1 MRVAI
6 AAAVVLVALSTGM
19 GAAGDD
25 AGVIDSAR
33 GLPAYNGRIVAVGTM
48 PGVEGTPYTNL
59 LAVADFN
66 GDGLPDVFATRTQWK
81 SHNLYQPVVF
91 VNNGHGGF
99 ADETRSIFSGPPPL
113 LLGPSR
119 AFVADFNRDGRPDVL
134 VTDIGPDL
142 YLEGYHPTLVLSAP
156 GGKLVDA
163 SANIPHGIDPDQL
176 DAQHGSAVGDVNGD
190 GAPDIF
196 LGDIG
201 GPRDNGVL
209 LNDGTGHFTREAD
222 GLSDVYH
229 GGCSVIL
236 STAIADVNG
245 DGMNDVVVGGGS
257 NPCQDVPTAVLF
269 NDGHGRFSDITQVLP
284 RPPYGFD
291 TPTDVQVGDL
301 NGDGWA
307 DIVLGYSKRSFNGLW
322 LQIDMNDGHGHF
334 VDETAQRLPP
344 QFDNDVGELFQWIRL
359 VDLNGDGSLDIATG
373 LLTSTDRTSPYFLND
388 GTGHYTALPNSLGFG
403 PFGADTIADMGG
415 YRGLDLVYV
424 NGATISIAK
433 AVKPANRLYVTIG
446 PGSSFSFVDE
456 SGRAVHSLPAGFYT
470 LIVWDRS
477 PSDAFHLKGPGID
490 YSFGDPTTI
499 DYRTVT
505 FDAKRTYRY
514 SVASPAVAGS
524 LKITPRKRRS
534 RDTSATRPLR

>member
-1 MRVAI
+1 VRTALV
-6 AAAVVLVALSTGM
+6 AAVIAVTLATGT
-19 GAAGDD
+19 GTANDGT
-25 AGVIDSAR
+25 GLIDSAR
-33 GLPAYNGRIVAVGTM
+33 GLPAYTGAVVTVGNMPSVA
-48 PGVEGTPYTNL
+48 GTPYTNL

-66 GDGLPDVFATRTQWK
+66 GDGLPDVFATETQWK

-91 VNNGHGGF
+91 VNDGHGGF
-99 ADETRSIFSGPPPL
+99 ADETSALFSGPVPL
-113 LLGPSR
+113 VEGPSR
-119 AFVADFNRDGRPDVL
+119 LFVADFNRDGRPDVL

-190 GAPDIF
+190 GAPDIS

-222 GLSDVYH
+222 SLSDVYH

-236 STAIADVNG
+236 SNAIADLNG

-269 NDGHGRFSDITQVLP
+269 NDGHGRFPDVTQVLP

-291 TPTDVQVGDL
+291 TPTDIQVGDL
-301 NGDGWA
+301 NGDGA
-307 DIVLGYSKRSFNGLW
+307 PDIVLGYSKRSFAGLW

-344 QFDNDVGELFQWIRL
+344 QSDNDIGELFQWIRL
-359 VDLNGDGSLDIATG
+359 IDLNGDGSLDIAAG

-388 GTGHYTALPNSLGFG
+388 GTGHFTALPDNLGLG
-403 PFGADTIADMGG
+403 PVGADTIANMGG
-415 YRGLDLVYV
+415 YRGLDLVFV
-424 NGATISIAK
+424 AGSTISIAK
-433 AVKPANRLYVTIG
+433 AVRPKNRLYVTVG
-446 PGSSFSFVDE
+446 PDDAFSFVDE
-456 SGRAVHSLPAGFYT
+456 SGRPVHTLTAGRYT
-470 LIVWDRS
+470 LVVWIRAAS
-477 PSDAFHLKGPGID
+477 TAFRLRGAGVDITYD
-490 YSFGDPTTI
+490 DPTTI
-499 DYRTVT
+499 GYTDVALS
-505 FDAKRTYRY
+505 AKRTYRY
-514 SVASPAVAGS
+514 SVTPADVTGS
-524 LKITPRKRRS
+524 LRVTPRRRRS
-534 RDTSATRPLR
+534 RDT